1 MGGAKRRS
9 IAMPLPMQVSARE
22 RASFERVFAAIEN
35 RGSQELRDEASVMRL
50 QLDRHARY
58 VNACAKLEAHG
69 DALRESGASLVPLRL
84 PMRLTEGTRESVKT
98 GAYRSFLRFVQ
109 DLHESVLT
117 EHGGSMD
124 DACTDVPA
132 FLEKMAGALTL
143 ETCRVLDG
151 CVGHK
156 AAVQVVVRHA
166 ERCRVA
172 AVREESKTLD
182 NLGRACEAV
191 VLILRDFGRK
201 MSGRAK
207 SVATHMRA
215 WLKAADRKGLRSAG
229 AVLLAAVNLRE
240 GLVDHECWL
249 SSDARQDDADD
260 AKLVRLCALLC
271 ETHCALAED
280 LTWQARR
287 ARQLVTTTSANACWC
302 GLTLS
307 CDVLGTLVQ
316 APAHMRSFATGKRVR
331 LVRAEEGA
339 PFLCRLSAACVSN
352 ALVRLL
358 ADGHLVLNRFS
369 TGYTTRIVTSDFVKY
384 EKMARHLL
392 DDHVRPWAKR
402 IGDSLVQPV

>member
-1 MGGAKRRS
+1 M
-9 IAMPLPMQVSARE
+9 AMPLPMQVSARE
-22 RASFERVFAAIEN
+22 RASFERVFAAIES

-58 VNACAKLEAHG
+58 VGACAKLEAHG
-69 DALRESGASLVPLRL
+69 DELRESGASLVPLRF
-84 PMRLTEGTRESVKT
+84 PMRLTEGTRDSVKT

-132 FLEKMAGALTL
+132 FLEKLAGALTL

-151 CVGHK
+151 GVGHA

-172 AVREESKTLD
+172 AVREESKALD
-182 NLGRACEAV
+182 DLGRACDAV
-191 VLILRDFGRK
+191 VAILRDFGRK

-207 SVATHMRA
+207 GVATHMRT
-215 WLKAADRKGLRSAG
+215 WLKAADRKGLRPAG

-249 SSDARQDDADD
+249 ASDARRDDADD
-260 AKLVRLCALLC
+260 AKLVRMCALLR

-287 ARQLVTTTSANACWC
+287 ARWLVATSSANACWC
-302 GLTLS
+302 GLALS
-307 CDVLGTLVQ
+307 CDVLGTLVH
-316 APAHMRSFATGKRVR
+316 APAHMRSFATSHRVR
-331 LVRAEEGA
+331 LVRADEGA
-339 PFLCRLSAACVSN
+339 PFRCRLSAACVAN
-352 ALVRLL
+352 ALVGLL

-369 TGYTTRIVTSDFVKY
+369 AGYATRIVTFDFVKY

-402 IGDSLVQPV
+402 IGDSLVDPP